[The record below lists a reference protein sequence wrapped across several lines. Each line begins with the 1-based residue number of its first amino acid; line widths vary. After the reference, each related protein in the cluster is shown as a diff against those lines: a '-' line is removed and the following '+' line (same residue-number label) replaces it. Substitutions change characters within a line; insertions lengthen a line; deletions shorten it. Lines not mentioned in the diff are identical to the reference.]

1 MGQLADG
8 SYLRITLH
16 DLVNHCKKF
25 GTFVRSFPL
34 ISLNYPTMRDR
45 FVRELKKTKTKTG
58 QGGPVVIS
66 CWPLFNVLSFITD
79 TVRHKRLAIIIHFQN
94 N

>member
-1 MGQLADG
+1 MQITVLADLLSSMQFRCG
-8 SYLRITLH
+8 NYGK
-16 DLVNHCKKF
+16 NM
-25 GTFVRSFPL
+25 L
-34 ISLNYPTMRDR
+34 IQTAEGCTKRWKALRDR

-58 QGGPVVIS
+58 QAGPVVIS